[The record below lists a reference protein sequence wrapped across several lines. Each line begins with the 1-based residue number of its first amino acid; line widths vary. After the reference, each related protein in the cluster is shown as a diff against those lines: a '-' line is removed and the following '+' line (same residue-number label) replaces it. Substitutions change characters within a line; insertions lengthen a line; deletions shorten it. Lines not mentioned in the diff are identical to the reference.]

1 MTPLTTERE
10 YDVVVKA
17 LDERV
22 KLTEALKK
30 SHKDLVTMIDNTVY
44 FKFVREAVRQ
54 KFEVFYKHV
63 VMATIGE
70 QLKTTTV
77 NAGVVE
83 KLKAE
88 WETLC
93 YVLPD
98 NKELKQDIEHY
109 NKRLAKVDAV
119 IILINEANLFED

>member
-44 FKFVREAVRQ
+44 FKFDSKSKV
-54 KFEVFYKHV
+54 
-63 VMATIGE
+63 ATGTSP
-70 QLKTTTV
+70 K
-77 NAGVVE
+77 
-83 KLKAE
+83 
-88 WETLC
+88 
-93 YVLPD
+93 P
-98 NKELKQDIEHY
+98 
-109 NKRLAKVDAV
+109 
-119 IILINEANLFED
+119 